1 MLGEKSFNFSSVEW
15 IGIHRRLVEGV
26 LKEAGKI
33 RDYNISKR
41 EWVLKGESVVYSS
54 YTNIRET
61 MEYDFN
67 TEKQFSYNGLSMEE
81 IIGPLSKFTC
91 DICQIHPLYEGNT
104 RATAVFMIKYLNTL
118 GFQINNNMFERH
130 SWYFRNALVRANYS
144 NLRKGIY
151 STTKYLELF
160 FSNLLL
166 GTNFE
171 LKNRYLHLD
180 YFPDADNTAEVLTA
194 NKKSSNRQNG
204 GLDDDL
210 ELTSDENLVLSFIE
224 ENPDIAQ
231 KMLSERTGKSIRTIQ
246 RIISRLK
253 KKNILQRVNGRSRGK
268 WIITK
273 GI

>member
-1 MLGEKSFNFSSVEW
+1 M
-15 IGIHRRLVEGV
+15 
-26 LKEAGKI
+26 
-33 RDYNISKR
+33 
-41 EWVLKGESVVYSS
+41 
-54 YTNIRET
+54 
-61 MEYDFN
+61 
-67 TEKQFSYNGLSMEE
+67 
-81 IIGPLSKFTC
+81 
-91 DICQIHPLYEGNT
+91 
-104 RATAVFMIKYLNTL
+104 
-118 GFQINNNMFERH
+118 
-130 SWYFRNALVRANYS
+130 
-144 NLRKGIY
+144 
-151 STTKYLELF
+151 
-160 FSNLLL
+160 
-166 GTNFE
+166 
-171 LKNRYLHLD
+171 D

-204 GLDDDL
+204 GLYDDL

>member
-1 MLGEKSFNFSSVEW
+1 M
-15 IGIHRRLVEGV
+15 
-26 LKEAGKI
+26 
-33 RDYNISKR
+33 
-41 EWVLKGESVVYSS
+41 
-54 YTNIRET
+54 
-61 MEYDFN
+61 
-67 TEKQFSYNGLSMEE
+67 
-81 IIGPLSKFTC
+81 
-91 DICQIHPLYEGNT
+91 
-104 RATAVFMIKYLNTL
+104 
-118 GFQINNNMFERH
+118 
-130 SWYFRNALVRANYS
+130 
-144 NLRKGIY
+144 
-151 STTKYLELF
+151 
-160 FSNLLL
+160 

-180 YFPDADNTAEVLTA
+180 YVPDADNTAEVLTA

-224 ENPDIAQ
+224 ENSDIAQ